1 MQKISLDKFRSA
13 GLLDAFLSALMRGI
27 ERGDVSIDYDGR
39 LKTRA
44 TLRSIAGM
52 MFLWNNREVS
62 IAGLLAAKNGY
73 SGDKLCLRGSD
84 FVSVGADFVEEI
96 LSETNPYIL
105 PVSKAKPKVSSDNLG
120 DSADVLSACGL

>member
-1 MQKISLDKFRSA
+1 MQTISLDKFRSA
-13 GLLDAFLSALMRGI
+13 GLLDAFITGFTREL
-27 ERGDVSIDYDGR
+27 ERGGISVDSHGR

-52 MFLWNNREVS
+52 MFYWNGRQVS

-96 LSETNPYIL
+96 LLQTHADIL
-105 PVSKAKPKVSSDNLG
+105 PVSKAQPKVVSNNLG
-120 DSADVLSACGL
+120 DSADVLAACGL